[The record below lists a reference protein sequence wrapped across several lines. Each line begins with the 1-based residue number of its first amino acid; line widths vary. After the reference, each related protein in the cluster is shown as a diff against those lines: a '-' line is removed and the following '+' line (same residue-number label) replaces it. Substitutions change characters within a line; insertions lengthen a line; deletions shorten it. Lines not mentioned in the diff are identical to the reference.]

1 MTRPPTPPPRRL
13 WRVSIVRR
21 RTEFLGHVEA
31 PDKDAAT
38 AAAIDRF
45 GISDDE
51 REWLVVRPA
60 PRS

>member
-1 MTRPPTPPPRRL
+1 
-13 WRVSIVRR
+13 VSIIRHR
-21 RTEFLGHVEA
+21 SEFLGHVEA
-31 PDKDAAT
+31 PDKDAAK

-60 PRS
+60 HRS